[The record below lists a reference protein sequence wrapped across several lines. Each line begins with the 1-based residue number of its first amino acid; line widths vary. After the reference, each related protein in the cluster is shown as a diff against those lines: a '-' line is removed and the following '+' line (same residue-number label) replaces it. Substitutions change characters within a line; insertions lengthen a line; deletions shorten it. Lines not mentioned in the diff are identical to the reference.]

1 MDLIER
7 AAAHLEKAKA
17 KSPDPAVLEA
27 LSREDNALESAT
39 VEEIEPPAAPP
50 AGPTPGNG
58 AAAHRAAD
66 PLEVESKMS
75 EPVPE
80 AAPAPEPQPVLELEP
95 EPDAGR
101 SSDSE
106 KGQRIELDFSKFA
119 KSGLILPFGKSNQL
133 TEEFRHIKRDV
144 LTLRNLEDVPNSNM
158 IMVTSA
164 APGEGKTHTAVN
176 LAISIASERDLT
188 ALIIDA
194 DVTRPRVLDRL
205 GIKADRGLIDLLD
218 DPSLDVSDVILKTN
232 IETLSIIPAGPRHQ
246 RSTELLSSRRMREV
260 ATELAERYNDRIIIF
275 DTAPLLA
282 TSEPAILVKLVGQIL
297 VVVEAEKTTK
307 GAITSAVEMIKG
319 HQGVGFILNKARP
332 QIGASLIGGYYNY
345 YSYGY
350 QNKK

>member
-27 LSREDNALESAT
+27 LSREEDALESAA
-39 VEEIEPPAAPP
+39 VEEIAPPAAPP
-50 AGPTPGNG
+50 AAPTPANG
-58 AAAHRAAD
+58 AAAQRAAD
-66 PLEVESKMS
+66 PLEADSR
-75 EPVPE
+75 EPQ
-80 AAPAPEPQPVLELEP
+80 PAPELEP
-95 EPDAGR
+95 AAESEPAPESDADKGR
-101 SSDSE
+101 DSGR
-106 KGQRIELDFSKFA
+106 GQRVELDFSKFA
-119 KSGLILPFGKSNQL
+119 KSGLILPFGKSTQL

-205 GIKADRGLIDLLD
+205 GVKADRGLIDLLD
-218 DPSLDVSDVILKTN
+218 DPSLDVSDVMLKTN

-260 ATELAERYNDRIIIF
+260 ATELAQRYNDRIIIF

-282 TSEPAILVKLVGQIL
+282 TTEPAILVKLVGQIL

-319 HQGVGFILNKARP
+319 HQGVGFVLNKARP

>member
-7 AAAHLEKAKA
+7 AAQHLEKAKA
-17 KSPDPAVLEA
+17 LTPEPSAVETLERAPAQPESPAEFDQRSPRQAEEATGPAKS
-27 LSREDNALESAT
+27 
-39 VEEIEPPAAPP
+39 
-50 AGPTPGNG
+50 NG
-58 AAAHRAAD
+58 SAAHVVEKAAEAQAKSETVK
-66 PLEVESKMS
+66 PESQNNRRVE
-75 EPVPE
+75 
-80 AAPAPEPQPVLELEP
+80 LN
-95 EPDAGR
+95 
-101 SSDSE
+101 
-106 KGQRIELDFSKFA
+106 FA
-119 KSGLILPFGKSNQL
+119 KFEKRGLILPFGKSNQL

-194 DVTRPRVLDRL
+194 DFTRPRVLDRL
-205 GIKADRGLIDLLD
+205 GVSAERGLIDLLD
-218 DPSLDVSDVILKTN
+218 DPSLDVSDVLLKTN
-232 IETLSIIPAGPRHQ
+232 IDTLSIIPAGPKHQ

-260 ATELAERYNDRIIIF
+260 ADEIAQRYNDRIIIF

-282 TSEPAILVKLVGQIL
+282 TSEPAVLVKLVGQIL
-297 VVVEAEKTTK
+297 VVVEAESTSK
-307 GAITSAVEMIKG
+307 GAISSAVEMIKG
-319 HQGVGFILNKARP
+319 HQGVGFVLNKAKP

-350 QNKK
+350 QYNK

>member
-7 AAAHLEKAKA
+7 AAQHLEKSK
-17 KSPDPAVLEA
+17 
-27 LSREDNALESAT
+27 
-39 VEEIEPPAAPP
+39 
-50 AGPTPGNG
+50 AGP
-58 AAAHRAAD
+58 
-66 PLEVESKMS
+66 
-75 EPVPE
+75 
-80 AAPAPEPQPVLELEP
+80 
-95 EPDAGR
+95 PDAGVLESLSR
-101 SSDSE
+101 RGEELDRRPAESVVPSQDDSPPSAKPPANGAGGHAVAE
-106 KGQRIELDFSKFA
+106 QDLPESVKPETARPEETDVAAKRGQRIDLDFSKFS
-119 KSGLILPFGKSNQL
+119 KNGLLLPFGKSTQL

-194 DVTRPRVLDRL
+194 DVTRPRVLHRL
-205 GIKADRGLIDLLD
+205 GISADRGLIDLLD
-218 DPSLDVSDVILKTN
+218 DPSLDVSDVMLKTN
-232 IETLSIIPAGPRHQ
+232 IDTLSIIPAGPRHQ
-246 RSTELLSSRRMREV
+246 RSTELLASQRMRDV
-260 ATELAERYNDRIIIF
+260 AEEIAQRYSDRIIIF

-282 TSEPAILVKLVGQIL
+282 TTEPAILTKLVGQIL

-307 GAITSAVEMIKG
+307 GAITSAMEMIKG
-319 HQGVGFILNKARP
+319 HQGVGFVLNKARP